1 MESVKPRT
9 LPLQKRGLNFE
20 SSMWFL
26 ARLSVLA
33 MYGLMLAGILG
44 GLVVS
49 AKTETNLGEVLRW
62 AFFPN
67 QTGNPLNAMP
77 WVSVLAKLMVIA
89 FIAVVSWH
97 GVHGMLVIVDDFI
110 SNLKAQ
116 SWYHKMMIGYALIVN
131 VIAIYIIWT
140 A

>member
-1 MESVKPRT
+1 MEAVKPRT
-9 LPLQKRGLNFE
+9 LALQKRGLNFE
-20 SSMWFL
+20 TAMWFL

-33 MYGLMLAGILG
+33 IYGFILAGILG
-44 GLVVS
+44 GLVAS
-49 AKTETNLGEVLRW
+49 AQTQTNLAEVLRW

-67 QTGNPLNAMP
+67 QTGNPLSAMP
-77 WVSVLAKLMVIA
+77 WVSVLAKLMVIG

-110 SNLKAQ
+110 SDLKAQ
-116 SWYHKMMIGYALIVN
+116 RWYHKAMIGYALLVN

>member
-1 MESVKPRT
+1 MQAVKPRT
-9 LPLQKRGLNFE
+9 LPLFKRGLNFE
-20 SSMWFL
+20 TAMWFL

-33 MYGLMLAGILG
+33 IYGFMLAGILG

-49 AKTETNLGEVLRW
+49 AQTHTNLAEVLRW

-67 QTGNPLNAMP
+67 QTGNPLGAMP
-77 WVSVLAKLMVIA
+77 WVSMLAKIMVIA

-97 GVHGMLVIVDDFI
+97 GVHGILVIADDYI
-110 SNLKAQ
+110 ADLTAQ
-116 SWYHKMMIGYALIVN
+116 RWYHKAMIGYAVVVN
-131 VIAIYIIWT
+131 VIAVYVIWK